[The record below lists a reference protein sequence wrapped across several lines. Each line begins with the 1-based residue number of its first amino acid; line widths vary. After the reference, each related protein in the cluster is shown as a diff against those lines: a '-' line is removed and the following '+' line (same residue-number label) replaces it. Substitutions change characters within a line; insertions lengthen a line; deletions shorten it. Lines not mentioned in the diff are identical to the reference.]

1 MLSVLKLAPF
11 RRLWLAQIFSE
22 LGDWIRNMAL
32 LFWVYQVSD
41 GSPLAVSAIT
51 VCEYVPI
58 LFVTPFAGVW
68 VDRWNRVRTMITA
81 DLLRA
86 ASLGLVALALLTE
99 WLPFAYLGALVAGSL
114 QAFFDP
120 ARTAVVANIVEKEH
134 LVSANSLTQVTRNTL
149 RVLGPMIG
157 TGLFALIGATLAFI
171 LDAVSFLISA
181 WLLGALLKFPIQ
193 TTPRPRKKIWLELR
207 EGLSYTVSHRMLRPI
222 LIAGITLGVGLGS
235 YNTLQIFIVTDGLH
249 LDESYVAI
257 LNSVQGVAM
266 LISALLIGILFKKV
280 ARYQLLTIGL
290 FLIGVGIVIV
300 ALAPNLPLAAIGRLV
315 VGFGGTTMN
324 IGLASLIQ
332 TYVKNEFLGRVSGL
346 LEPLIVGT
354 MMISAATAGFLLK
367 LLSIQPLLLINGS
380 IVLLSSLVALL
391 LFRAAS
397 HATLTPDA
405 TKKAS
410 P

>member
-32 LFWVYQVSD
+32 LLWVYQVSD

-51 VCEYVPI
+51 VCEYLPI

-86 ASLGLVALALLTE
+86 ASLGLIAMALLTE

-120 ARTAVVANIVEKEH
+120 ARTAVVANLVDKEH
-134 LVSANSLTQVTRNTL
+134 LVAANSLTQVTRNTL
-149 RVLGPMIG
+149 RVLGPMVG
-157 TGLFALIGATLAFI
+157 TGLFALTGATIAFL
-171 LDAVSFLISA
+171 LDAASFLISS
-181 WLLGALLKFPIQ
+181 WLLRALLKVPIQ
-193 TTPRPRKKIWLELR
+193 TAPRPRKKVWLELR
-207 EGLSYTVSHRMLRPI
+207 EGFGYTVSHRMLRPI
-222 LIAGITLGVGLGS
+222 LIAGFTMGIGLGS
-235 YNTLQIFIVTDGLH
+235 YNSLQIFIVTDSLH
-249 LDESYVAI
+249 LDERYVAI

-266 LISALLIGILFKKV
+266 LVSALLIGLLFKKV
-280 ARYQLLTIGL
+280 ARHQLLTLGL

-300 ALAPNLPLAAIGRLV
+300 ALAPNLPLAAVGRLV

-324 IGLASLIQ
+324 IGIASLIQ
-332 TYVKNEFLGRVSGL
+332 TYVRNEFLGRVSGL

-354 MMISAATAGFLLK
+354 MMLSAASAGFLLK
-367 LLSIQPLLLINGS
+367 LFSIQPLLLLNGAL
-380 IVLLSSLVALL
+380 VLLSGLVALT
-391 LFRAAS
+391 LFRIAAPAPQAGIS
-397 HATLTPDA
+397 
-405 TKKAS
+405 KKAS
-410 P
+410 L